1 MPDHPAACV
10 DPLAVGVG
18 QEREGVNRLE
28 GSQRHLELAR
38 RVPERDRLRLKNSV
52 DVKTDDADVQ
62 RRTDVGVADDDAAAV
77 AVGTDA
83 IVADVV
89 HLEGIS

>member
-1 MPDHPAACV
+1 M

-28 GSQRHLELAR
+28 GSHRHLELAR

-62 RRTDVGVADDDAAAV
+62 RRPDVGVADDDAAAV